1 MLGRMMTDAPPA
13 RTARFDVLLDG
24 SLSPRCSST
33 CSLVRDGDAS
43 IVIDPGLAPSQSAIL
58 DPLAALG
65 LVPTDV
71 TDVVLS
77 HHHPDHA
84 LNAALFPNARVHDHW
99 AIYDFAGRWDDVEAE
114 GRVLAPSVRLL
125 RTPGHSAED
134 ISTLVGTADTSVVF
148 THLWWTADGPT
159 EDPYAP
165 DPAILHASRAR
176 VLELADLIVP
186 GHGSPFR
193 PTDSTPR

>member
-1 MLGRMMTDAPPA
+1 MMTDGPRA
-13 RTARFDVLLDG
+13 RSARFDILVTG
-24 SLSPRCSST
+24 SPGPRCSST
-33 CSLVRDGDAS
+33 CSLVRDGEAV
-43 IVIDPGLAPSQSAIL
+43 IVIDPGLAPSQAAIL
-58 DPLAALG
+58 DPLAELG
-65 LVPTDV
+65 VDPAQV

-84 LNAALFPNARVHDHW
+84 LNVALFPAARVHDHW

-134 ISTLVGTADTSVVF
+134 ISTEVSTPGGTVVF
-148 THLWWTADGPT
+148 THLWWTDAGPA

-165 DPAILHASRAR
+165 DAAVLHASRAR

-186 GHGSPFR
+186 GHGAPFR
-193 PTDSTPR
+193 PDATTPR